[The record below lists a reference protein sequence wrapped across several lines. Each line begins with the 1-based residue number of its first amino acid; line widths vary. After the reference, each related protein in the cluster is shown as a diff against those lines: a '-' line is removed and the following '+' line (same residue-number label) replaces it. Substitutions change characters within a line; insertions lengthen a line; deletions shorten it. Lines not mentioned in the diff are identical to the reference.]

1 MEYLTSKMV
10 EEKIGLSCSALNAQR
25 KRGTGIPYTKIK
37 GKIRYRT
44 KIKGK
49 IRYRTKIKGK
59 IRYRLD
65 DLKKYKNNYH
75 AYVFKVREKDLH
87 NKSDYYAIRLAVLKK
102 KYPDYIE
109 PPRNWKKKNDKSK
122 TTQYRLQETQSRR
135 T

>member
-1 MEYLTSKMV
+1 MKYLTSKMV

-37 GKIRYRT
+37 GKIRYR
-44 KIKGK
+44 
-49 IRYRTKIKGK
+49 
-59 IRYRLD
+59 LN

-87 NKSDYYAIRLAVLKK
+87 NKNDYYAIRLDFLKK

-109 PPRNWKKKNDKSK
+109 PPNNWKKKNDKSK
-122 TTQYRLQETQSRR
+122 RTYLQTEY
-135 T
+135 